1 MRKTIYLLAL
11 VFMLVHNINGQEIK
25 IPENY
30 TIVDSIKGDLD
41 NDAINELVVAYNV
54 MPENEIDGVPRELVI
69 YKLENNQWVVWKTSD
84 QALYGSKDGGMMG
97 DPYGEMDIKNGILHI
112 SQNGGSS
119 WKWGFTDKYR
129 FQNDEFYLIGYTSLA
144 GKLCAYWTDI
154 DFNLTTGKMIVNKE
168 FEKCENEEQQFYKSE
183 NETLLEKDLKITLQ
197 NRQEREIK
205 ITTPKYKHEVY
216 IAIGKE

>member
-1 MRKTIYLLAL
+1 MRKTINLLAL
-11 VFMLVHNINGQEIK
+11 VFMLVHNSNGQEIT
-25 IPENY
+25 IPVNY
-30 TIVDSIKGDLD
+30 AIEDSIKGDLD
-41 NDAINELVVAYNV
+41 NDAIRELVVAYNV
-54 MPENEIDGVPRELVI
+54 MQENEIDGVPRELVI

-183 NETLLEKDLKITLQ
+183 NETLLVKDLKITLE

-205 ITTPKYKHEVY
+205 ITTPKYKHEIY

>member
-11 VFMLVHNINGQEIK
+11 VFMLVHNGNGQEIT
-25 IPENY
+25 IPVNY
-30 TIVDSIKGDLD
+30 AIVDSIKGDLD

-54 MPENEIDGVPRELVI
+54 MQENEIDGVPRQLVI
-69 YKLENNQWVVWKTSD
+69 YKLENNQWVAWKISD
-84 QALYGSKDGGMMG
+84 QALYGSKDGGMLG
-97 DPYGEMDIKNGILHI
+97 DPYGEMEIKNGILHI

-144 GKLCAYWTDI
+144 GKLCAYWTDV
-154 DFNLTTGKMIVNKE
+154 DFNLTTGKMAMNKE
-168 FEKCENEEQQFYKSE
+168 FEKSENEEQQFYKSE
-183 NETLLEKDLKITLQ
+183 NETLLVKDLKITLE

-205 ITTPKYKHEVY
+205 ITTPKYKHEIY

>member
-11 VFMLVHNINGQEIK
+11 VFMLVHNSNGQEIT
-25 IPENY
+25 IPVNY
-30 TIVDSIKGDLD
+30 AIEDSIKGDLD
-41 NDAINELVVAYNV
+41 NDAIRELVVAYNV
-54 MPENEIDGVPRELVI
+54 MQENEIDGVPRQLVI

-97 DPYGEMDIKNGILHI
+97 DPYGEMDIKDGILHI

-205 ITTPKYKHEVY
+205 ITTPKYKHEIY
-216 IAIGKE
+216 ISIGKE